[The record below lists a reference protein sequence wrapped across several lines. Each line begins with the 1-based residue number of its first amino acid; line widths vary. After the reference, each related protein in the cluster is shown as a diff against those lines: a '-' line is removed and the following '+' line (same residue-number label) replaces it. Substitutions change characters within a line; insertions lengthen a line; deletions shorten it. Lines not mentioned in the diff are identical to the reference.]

1 MFSSVVLPLLAAI
14 ALAVTVTTVHRS
26 LPPVLAARAVAV
38 TVVVVAGAAVP
49 TLWIVGLGYFTHAP
63 FLGSGLRWCI
73 DVFGAHDRIAP
84 WIGLPSLLLATIGTL
99 RAARVVRAHRRLRHD
114 DQGFVEIACHE
125 QPFAFTLPGRGGH
138 VVLSSGLVE
147 LLDDDERKVVLAH
160 EGAHAKHRHDRYLL
174 VAQLAAATIPMLRP
188 LTSRLQFSLER
199 CADEAAV
206 EACGGDRHFV
216 ARTLGKVALRS
227 VAPVGAMSF
236 AGLGVPARVSA
247 LLSAPTPT
255 PRASLVIGLWSA
267 IAVTGALAAFQVHHL
282 GSLVTALCPG

>member
-1 MFSSVVLPLLAAI
+1 MLPSVVLPLLVAL
-14 ALAVTVTTVHRS
+14 ALAVIVTTIHRS

-73 DVFGAHDRIAP
+73 DVFGAHDRISA
-84 WIGLPSLLLATIGTL
+84 WIGLPSLLLAATGTL

-114 DQGFVEIACHE
+114 HQGFVEIACHE

-160 EGAHAKHRHDRYLL
+160 ERAHAKHRHDRYLL

-199 CADEAAV
+199 WADEAAV
-206 EACGGDRHFV
+206 EECGDRRFV

-227 VAPVGAMSF
+227 VTPVGAMSF

-247 LLSAPTPT
+247 LLSAPAPT
-255 PRASLVIGLWSA
+255 PRVPLLIGLWSA

>member
-1 MFSSVVLPLLAAI
+1 MFSSVMLPLLAAI

-49 TLWIVGLGYFTHAP
+49 TLWIVGLGYLTHAP
-63 FLGSGLRWCI
+63 ILGSGLRWCI
-73 DVFGAHDRIAP
+73 DVFGAHDRISP
-84 WIGLPSLLLATIGTL
+84 WIGLPSLLLAAIGTL

-114 DQGFVEIACHE
+114 HQGFVEIACHE

-147 LLDDDERKVVLAH
+147 LLDDDERNVVLAH
-160 EGAHAKHRHDRYLL
+160 ELAHATHRHDRYLL
-174 VAQLAAATIPMLRP
+174 VAQLAVATIPMLRP

-199 CADEAAV
+199 WADEAAV
-206 EACGGDRHFV
+206 EECGDRRFV

-227 VAPVGAMSF
+227 VTPVGAMSF

-247 LLSAPTPT
+247 LLSAPSPT
-255 PRASLVIGLWSA
+255 PRAPLLIGLWSA
-267 IAVTGALAAFQVHHL
+267 IVVTGALAAFQVHHL
-282 GSLVTALCPG
+282 ESLVTALCPG

>member
-1 MFSSVVLPLLAAI
+1 MLPSLILPLLVALS
-14 ALAVTVTTVHRS
+14 LAVMVTTIHRR

-73 DVFGAHDRIAP
+73 DVFGAHDRISP
-84 WIGLPSLLLATIGTL
+84 WIGLPSLLLAAIGTL

-114 DQGFVEIACHE
+114 HQGFVEIACHE

-147 LLDDDERKVVLAH
+147 LLDDDERNVVLAH
-160 EGAHAKHRHDRYLL
+160 ELAHATHRHDRYLL
-174 VAQLAAATIPMLRP
+174 VAQLAVATIPMLRP

-199 CADEAAV
+199 WADEAAV
-206 EACGGDRHFV
+206 EECGDRQFV

-227 VAPVGAMSF
+227 VTPVGAMSF

-247 LLSAPTPT
+247 LLSAPAPT
-255 PRASLVIGLWSA
+255 PRAPLLIGLWSA
-267 IAVTGALAAFQVHHL
+267 IVVTGALAAFQVHHL

>member
-1 MFSSVVLPLLAAI
+1 MYSSVILPLLAAI
-14 ALAVTVTTVHRS
+14 VLAVTVTTVHRR

-73 DVFGAHDRIAP
+73 DVFGAHDRISP
-84 WIGLPSLLLATIGTL
+84 WVGLPSLLLAAIGTF
-99 RAARVVRAHRRLRHD
+99 RASRVVRAHRRLRHD
-114 DQGFVEIACHE
+114 HLGFVEIACHE
-125 QPFAFTLPGRGGH
+125 QPFAYTLPGRGGH

-147 LLDDDERKVVLAH
+147 LLDDEERNVVLAH
-160 EGAHAKHRHDRYLL
+160 ERAHAKHRHDRYLL

-199 CADEAAV
+199 WADEAAV
-206 EACGGDRHFV
+206 EECGDRRFV

-227 VAPVGAMSF
+227 VTPVGAMSF

-247 LLSAPTPT
+247 LLSAPATT
-255 PRASLVIGLWSA
+255 PRAPLLIGLWSA

>member
-1 MFSSVVLPLLAAI
+1 MFSSVMLPLLAAI

-73 DVFGAHDRIAP
+73 DVFGAHDRISP
-84 WIGLPSLLLATIGTL
+84 WIGLPSLLLAAIGTL

-114 DQGFVEIACHE
+114 HQGFVEIACHE
-125 QPFAFTLPGRGGH
+125 QPFAYTLPGRGGH
-138 VVLSSGLVE
+138 VVLSTGLVE

-160 EGAHAKHRHDRYLL
+160 ERAHAKHRHDRYLL

-199 CADEAAV
+199 WADEVAV
-206 EACGGDRHFV
+206 EECGDRRFV

-227 VAPVGAMSF
+227 VTPVGAMSF

-247 LLSAPTPT
+247 LLSAPAPT
-255 PRASLVIGLWSA
+255 PRVPLLIGLWSA